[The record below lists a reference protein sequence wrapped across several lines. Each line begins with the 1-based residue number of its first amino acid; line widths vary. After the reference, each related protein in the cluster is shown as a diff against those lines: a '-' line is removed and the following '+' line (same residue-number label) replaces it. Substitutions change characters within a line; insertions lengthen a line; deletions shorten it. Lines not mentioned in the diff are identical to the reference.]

1 MGAESALLGS
11 LITTAGGLLMQLI
24 SKIKCLYRHDESGCN
39 PSCACMDGKIEKDN
53 DELEVHTVS
62 ANDIDLVYVARSTS
76 CAICPQN
83 KDGTASAAAPP

>member
-24 SKIKCLYRHDESGCN
+24 SKIKCVYRHGQDGCQ
-39 PSCACMDGKIEKDN
+39 PACACLDGKIEKGN

-62 ANDIDLVYVARSTS
+62 ANDVDLIYVA
-76 CAICPQN
+76 
-83 KDGTASAAAPP
+83 KKH

>member
-24 SKIKCLYRHDESGCN
+24 SKIKCLYRHDQDGCN

-62 ANDIDLVYVARSTS
+62 ANDIDLIYVAR
-76 CAICPQN
+76 
-83 KDGTASAAAPP
+83 KH

>member
-24 SKIKCLYRHDESGCN
+24 SKIKCLYRHDQDGCN
-39 PSCACMDGKIEKDN
+39 PSCACMDGKIERDQ

-62 ANDIDLVYVARSTS
+62 ANDIDLIYVAR
-76 CAICPQN
+76 
-83 KDGTASAAAPP
+83 KH